1 VRPTLLQWL
10 RYAVT
15 GSAPPHLSEWV
26 LHDVTARTWL
36 LRHTLRFF
44 LYLAPLIVVAMLV
57 LPAPWPLRIGCVLI
71 GVLGSVALS
80 FGYTVEGAER
90 RAEKA
95 GYAYGTAQKIRDE
108 RGERKQRET
117 AARLR
122 AKREARWAARSR

>member
-1 VRPTLLQWL
+1 VKPSILQWT

-15 GSAPPHLSEWV
+15 GSAPGELSEWV
-26 LHDVTARTWL
+26 LHDVTAPTWL
-36 LRHTLRFF
+36 LRHTARFF
-44 LYLAPLIVVAMLV
+44 LYLTPLIVLV
-57 LPAPWPLRIGCVLI
+57 LVFLPAPWPLRLGCVLI
-71 GVLGSVALS
+71 GVLGSFALS

-90 RAEKA
+90 RVEKA
-95 GYAYGTAQKIRDE
+95 GYPYGTAQKIRDE